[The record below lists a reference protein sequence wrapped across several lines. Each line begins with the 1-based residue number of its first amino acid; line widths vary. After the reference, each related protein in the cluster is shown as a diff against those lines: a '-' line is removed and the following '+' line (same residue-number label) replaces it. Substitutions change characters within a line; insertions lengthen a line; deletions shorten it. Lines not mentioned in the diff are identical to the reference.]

1 MAYGLGDDTQTQSVL
16 SKFEQALDLNRRA
29 KQGLSENKANL
40 VALATKAKAITDPT
54 QRAAIQ
60 AKIKEQTAL
69 YVGVLNF
76 YNDASQKLQSFNDF
90 VKGLLQDAGIQVP
103 TLGFLPAIPAV
114 WVAVLVAAGIALT
127 AVITA
132 NNMHSGAIAET
143 SKVVDQMLAGKITAD
158 QAAKTIDALN
168 KQAADQTD
176 LLGIKSALGQ
186 VGKLAVPVL
195 LILGAILVL
204 PQIMEVTRAFRPRS
218 A

>member
-16 SKFEQALDLNRRA
+16 SKFEQAIDLNARA

-114 WVAVLVAAGIALT
+114 WVAVLVAAGVALT

-158 QAAKTIDALN
+158 QAAKTIEALN

-176 LLGIKSALGQ
+176 LLGIKSALGE

-195 LILGAILVL
+195 LILAAVFVL